1 MKDLD
6 ARSLKRLEGVHDD
19 LVKVVKLAFDI
30 SPNVF
35 IVTEGLR
42 TLERQKQLL
51 AAGASQTL
59 RSRHLTGHAVDLAV
73 KVGAEV
79 RWDWP
84 LYRALAVVMKDA
96 ARQLEIPL
104 EWGGDWKSLV
114 DGPHYQLPW
123 REYPI
128 T

>member
-1 MKDLD
+1 MRLLD

-19 LVKVVKLAFDI
+19 LVKVVKLAFDL

-73 KVGAEV
+73 KVGDEV

-96 ARQLEIPL
+96 ANQLEIPL

-123 REYPI
+123 KEYPV